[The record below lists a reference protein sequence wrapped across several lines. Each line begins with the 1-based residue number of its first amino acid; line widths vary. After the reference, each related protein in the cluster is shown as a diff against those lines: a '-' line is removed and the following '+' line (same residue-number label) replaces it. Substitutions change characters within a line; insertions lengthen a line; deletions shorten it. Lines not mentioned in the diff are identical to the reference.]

1 MIELIA
7 GDLLEQ
13 DVDVIVNPWNQNFIK
28 YDKKR

>member
-1 MIELIA
+1 MIEMIT

-13 DVDVIVNPWNQNFIK
+13 DVDVIVNPWNRNFIK